1 MQDSEIKNDKKT
13 IKCIFMQPLSVK
25 LRLDKTAA
33 AMYTKQADGLQVIPS
48 YKTKS

>member
-1 MQDSEIKNDKKT
+1 MIKT
-13 IKCIFMQPLSVK
+13 IKCILVYFYTCLLVK

-48 YKTKS
+48 YKIKS

>member
-1 MQDSEIKNDKKT
+1 MIKKQLNVFL
-13 IKCIFMQPLSVK
+13 CIFIQCLLVK

-48 YKTKS
+48 YKIKS

>member
-1 MQDSEIKNDKKT
+1 
-13 IKCIFMQPLSVK
+13 MQPLSVK
-25 LRLDKTAA
+25 LRLDKMAA

>member
-1 MQDSEIKNDKKT
+1 MIKNNKMYS
-13 IKCIFMQPLSVK
+13 CVFLQCLLVK

-48 YKTKS
+48 YKIKS

>member
-1 MQDSEIKNDKKT
+1 MVKNKIK
-13 IKCIFMQPLSVK
+13 IKYFIPHRWLVK

-48 YKTKS
+48 YKIKS